1 MTNHTTRVRTVPCH
15 KGAKG
20 YQAILEFRY
29 RRELYSFEG
38 ALFERRWAAENEAQR
53 MADRV
58 DAYVDIIRSKET
70 THGRA

>member
-1 MTNHTTRVRTVPCH
+1 MTQYTTRIRTVPCH